1 MQRDQLSPPLTVRF
15 RILLRQ
21 SRVDD
26 FHLRASLVETHA
38 RLQLTYHLE
47 KIVSPSHYTRIHRQ
61 RNPKVRAARKPE
73 IRRRNSHNRMI
84 LPIKRDRPSHHIR
97 IGAES
102 PPPEVMAQNG
112 HPRGAGTVLLRQE
125 DASKSGTNR
134 QQGKE
139 VGSDGQAVQ
148 PFGFSHAGEVE
159 SPIGSSGHALEAPAL
174 LSPVYEVRQRRIF
187 GTALL
192 GSVPDVDQAVRT
204 FTRQW
209 TKQDSVDDA
218 EDSRIRAD
226 AERKCYDCHDREAG
240 TRQ

>member
-1 MQRDQLSPPLTVRF
+1 MQRDQLSRPPTVRF
-15 RILLRQ
+15 RILLCQ

-38 RLQLTYHLE
+38 GLQSPYHRE
-47 KIVSPSHYTRIHRQ
+47 EIVSSSRLTWIHRQ
-61 RNPKVRAARKPE
+61 RNPKIRAACEPE
-73 IRRRNSHNRMI
+73 VRRRDSHDGMI
-84 LPIKRDRPSHHIR
+84 LSVKRDRPPHHIR
-97 IGAES
+97 VRAEA

-112 HPRGAGTVLLRQE
+112 HPRSAGTVLLRQE
-125 DASKSGTNR
+125 DASKSGANR

-139 VGSDGQAVQ
+139 VGSDGPAVQ
-148 PFGFSHAGEVE
+148 PFGFSNAGEVE

-218 EDSRIRAD
+218 EDSR
-226 AERKCYDCHDREAG
+226 
-240 TRQ
+240 